1 MKTLLLFIIISFGLL
16 SQKNKSKNPC
26 ENQENQL
33 FNYSNSV
40 KEYESRLI
48 EKDNKINLLSDSIS
62 SIKQAVSAKQIERKI
77 GNQIW
82 SSDNLKIAQFNDGG
96 KISFARSKEEWDSC
110 FREKIPAYCFFK
122 DDTTGSKGF
131 LYNYYAFSSEKLA
144 PKGWRIP
151 NQKDLLDLNKSFGKD
166 SIHTAIYFKSS
177 EVGTWK
183 NPGNDLFNMNIKPF
197 GFRLSD
203 SKEWYSG
210 SKIYFACQSDDTN
223 KFAIIVLT
231 EFNDDIFINEKE
243 IETENYGLYV
253 RCIKQ

>member
-1 MKTLLLFIIISFGLL
+1 MSNNNLMF

-26 ENQENQL
+26 EIQQTQLAEYADSVKNYKSRLLENQTEL
-33 FNYSNSV
+33 TQLNNSITELIRTSN
-40 KEYESRLI
+40 L
-48 EKDNKINLLSDSIS
+48 EK
-62 SIKQAVSAKQIERKI
+62 QHERKI

-82 SSDNLKIAQFNDGG
+82 SANNLKVAQLNDGG
-96 KISFARSKEEWDSC
+96 EITFARSKEEWDSC

-177 EVGTWK
+177 EVETWK

-210 SKIYFACQSDDTN
+210 SKIYFACQSNDSK